1 MKLTDISPAIAL
13 TPLDGRYHKATAP
26 LVEYMSEPAL
36 NRERMRVEVEWMIL
50 LANGFEGNGNQPIV
64 DGVKPFTAE
73 EQAFLRAIPEDFGA
87 EGIKQHAAH
96 EAITHHDVKA
106 VEYYIDDQIDKAPA
120 ELTNI
125 NDELKTLVHFAC
137 TSEDINNLSIA
148 RCVKNA
154 MENVWTP
161 EFKRIIDHLA
171 GKAEEF
177 KDMPLLSLTH
187 GQPATPTTL
196 GKELAVYVYRLN
208 RQLKHIE
215 NQEYLGKINGATGT
229 FGAHLAACPDV
240 DWIAV
245 SREFVTNRMGLTWNP
260 LTTQIESH
268 DWQAELYSTVS
279 HANRIMHNLCVD
291 VWMYISRGVFAQVPV
306 KGATGS
312 STMPHKV
319 NPIRFENAEANFE
332 ISCSLLDTLS
342 ATLVES
348 RWQRDLTDSTTQRNI
363 GSALG
368 YSLLALTN
376 LMGGLESIHPNTHV
390 IERELDENWEVL
402 GEPIQTAMRACE
414 LKGLP
419 GMDKPYEKVK
429 ELMRG
434 HTINKEQVEQFIDQQ
449 SFAPEP
455 AARLK
460 ALTPATYTGVWDK
473 IRTLFAKTPEAQVRG
488 YGPGRFSFNVKG
500 GRCEACHGDGTLKI
514 EMNFLPDVY
523 VDCEVC
529 HGKRYNRETL
539 EVTYNGKTVAD
550 ILNMPIEEAAD
561 FFKAYTGISRYLK
574 TLVDV
579 GLGYIRLGQPAPTLS
594 GGESQRVKLA
604 TELQRRSDGKTVYI
618 LDEPTTG
625 LHFEDVNKLLKV
637 LQSLVDKGNTV
648 IVIEHNLDVIKEA
661 DWLIDLGPEGGDGG
675 GTIVTQGTPEQVAEC
690 EASWTGKF
698 LKPML

>member
-268 DWQAELYSTVS
+268 DWQAELYADV
-279 HANRIMHNLCVD
+279 ARAGRIAHNLATD
-291 VWMYISRGVFAQVPV
+291 AWTYISMDYFHQNLAAQ
-306 KGATGS
+306 GSTGS

-319 NPIRFENAEANFE
+319 NPIRFENAEANLE
-332 ISCSLLDTLS
+332 VSNALLDSLAS
-342 ATLVES
+342 TLVTS
-348 RWQRDLTDSTTQRNI
+348 RMQRDLTDSTTQRNV
-363 GSALG
+363 GVAFG
-368 YSLLALTN
+368 HAVLAYDN
-376 LMGGLESIHPNTHV
+376 LVRGLDG
-390 IERELDENWEVL
+390 IEINAARMARDLDANWAVL
-402 GEPIQTAMRACE
+402 GEAVQQAMRAAAIA
-414 LKGLP
+414 GAT
-419 GMDKPYEKVK
+419 GMANPYERLK
-429 ELMRG
+429 ELTRG
-434 HTINKEQVEQFIDQQ
+434 HEVGAEDMREFIAGLDLPAEVE
-449 SFAPEP
+449 E
-455 AARLK
+455 RLL
-460 ALTPATYTGVWDK
+460 ALTPATYIGLSERLARW
-473 IRTLFAKTPEAQVRG
+473 EA
-488 YGPGRFSFNVKG
+488 
-500 GRCEACHGDGTLKI
+500 
-514 EMNFLPDVY
+514 
-523 VDCEVC
+523 
-529 HGKRYNRETL
+529 
-539 EVTYNGKTVAD
+539 
-550 ILNMPIEEAAD
+550 
-561 FFKAYTGISRYLK
+561 
-574 TLVDV
+574 
-579 GLGYIRLGQPAPTLS
+579 
-594 GGESQRVKLA
+594 
-604 TELQRRSDGKTVYI
+604 
-618 LDEPTTG
+618 
-625 LHFEDVNKLLKV
+625 
-637 LQSLVDKGNTV
+637 
-648 IVIEHNLDVIKEA
+648 
-661 DWLIDLGPEGGDGG
+661 
-675 GTIVTQGTPEQVAEC
+675 
-690 EASWTGKF
+690 
-698 LKPML
+698 

>member
-1 MKLTDISPAIAL
+1 MKLTEISPAIAL

-26 LVEYMSEPAL
+26 LVEYLSEPAL

-50 LANGFEGNGNQPIV
+50 LANGFEGNGNKPV
-64 DGVKPFTAE
+64 VEGVEPFTDE
-73 EQAFLRAIPEDFGA
+73 EIAFLRAIPEDFGA
-87 EGIKQHAAH
+87 EGIAAHAAH
-96 EAITHHDVKA
+96 EAVTHHDVKA
-106 VEYYIDDQIDKAPA
+106 VEYYIDDQFAKADPA
-120 ELTNI
+120 MMPHI
-125 NDELKTLVHFAC
+125 NDALKTLVHFAC

-148 RCVKNA
+148 RCAKNA
-154 MENVWTP
+154 MEQVWTP
-161 EFKRIIDHLA
+161 AFKGIIDHLA
-171 GKAEEF
+171 AKAEEHR
-177 KDMPLLSLTH
+177 DLPMLSLTH

-196 GKELAVYVYRLN
+196 GKELAVYAYRLG

-215 NQEYLGKINGATGT
+215 TQEYLGKINGATGT

-240 DWIAV
+240 DWVAV
-245 SREFVTNRMGLTWNP
+245 SREFVANRMGLTWNP

-268 DWQAELYSTVS
+268 DWQAELYSAVS

-368 YSLLALTN
+368 YSLLALSN
-376 LMGGLESIHPNTHV
+376 LKGGLDSIHPNETV
-390 IERELDENWEVL
+390 MARELDENWEVL

-434 HTINKEQVEQFIDQQ
+434 HTIDRAQVEEFIDQQ
-449 SFAPEP
+449 SFDQDT

-460 ALTPATYTGVWDK
+460 ALTPATYTGVASK
-473 IRTLFAKTPEAQVRG
+473 
-488 YGPGRFSFNVKG
+488 
-500 GRCEACHGDGTLKI
+500 
-514 EMNFLPDVY
+514 
-523 VDCEVC
+523 
-529 HGKRYNRETL
+529 
-539 EVTYNGKTVAD
+539 
-550 ILNMPIEEAAD
+550 
-561 FFKAYTGISRYLK
+561 
-574 TLVDV
+574 LVDY
-579 GLGYIRLGQPAPTLS
+579 LR
-594 GGESQRVKLA
+594 
-604 TELQRRSDGKTVYI
+604 
-618 LDEPTTG
+618 
-625 LHFEDVNKLLKV
+625 
-637 LQSLVDKGNTV
+637 
-648 IVIEHNLDVIKEA
+648 
-661 DWLIDLGPEGGDGG
+661 
-675 GTIVTQGTPEQVAEC
+675 
-690 EASWTGKF
+690 
-698 LKPML
+698 

>member
-73 EQAFLRAIPEDFGA
+73 EQAFLRAIPEDVGA

-106 VEYYIDDQIDKAPA
+106 VEYYIDDQSDKAPA

-319 NPIRFENAEANFE
+319 NPIDFENSEGNLGLANAVMQHLA
-332 ISCSLLDTLS
+332 SKLP
-342 ATLVES
+342 VS
-348 RWQRDLTDSTTQRNI
+348 RWQRDLTDSTVLRNLGVGI
-363 GSALG
+363 GYALIAYQSTLKG
-368 YSLLALTN
+368 ISKLELNQDRLLD
-376 LMGGLESIHPNTHV
+376 
-390 IERELDENWEVL
+390 ELDHNWEVL
-402 GEPIQTAMRACE
+402 AEPIQTVMRRYGIE
-414 LKGLP
+414 
-419 GMDKPYEKVK
+419 KPYEKLK
-429 ELMRG
+429 ELTRG
-434 HTINKEQVEQFIDQQ
+434 KRVDAEGMKQFID
-449 SFAPEP
+449 SLALPEEEKV
-455 AARLK
+455 RLK
-460 ALTPATYTGVWDK
+460 AMTPANY
-473 IRTLFAKTPEAQVRG
+473 I
-488 YGPGRFSFNVKG
+488 GRATTMVD
-500 GRCEACHGDGTLKI
+500 ELK
-514 EMNFLPDVY
+514 
-523 VDCEVC
+523 
-529 HGKRYNRETL
+529 
-539 EVTYNGKTVAD
+539 
-550 ILNMPIEEAAD
+550 
-561 FFKAYTGISRYLK
+561 
-574 TLVDV
+574 
-579 GLGYIRLGQPAPTLS
+579 
-594 GGESQRVKLA
+594 
-604 TELQRRSDGKTVYI
+604 
-618 LDEPTTG
+618 
-625 LHFEDVNKLLKV
+625 
-637 LQSLVDKGNTV
+637 
-648 IVIEHNLDVIKEA
+648 
-661 DWLIDLGPEGGDGG
+661 
-675 GTIVTQGTPEQVAEC
+675 
-690 EASWTGKF
+690 
-698 LKPML
+698 